1 LESSFNEII
10 RRHEILRTGFIIVED
25 QPVQVITPFLTI
37 PLEIIDLQN
46 LPLIERT
53 SGAEKL
59 AVLKYNHHFD
69 LALAPLLKTSLLRL
83 TSEEHW
89 LTINMHHIITDG
101 WSFSLLLEELGILYA
116 AFVNGL
122 PSPLPELPVHYADFT
137 LWQRQ
142 CFNEKAIE
150 KQLAYWLQKLT
161 NTSLESDEISSNQL
175 QLSNENTSAA
185 IYSVVL
191 PASIVTSIESLCRSQ
206 RVSIFVII
214 LTALNILLFK
224 RNSKNEIL
232 VMATIGNRSA
242 VETEK
247 MLGCFIND
255 VILRSYLHS
264 DQTGI
269 NLLEQAQETLTEAIS
284 NKEIASQIVID
295 TIKSKQPLNIS
306 ALLAMLPSQ
315 NWQDWMLDVDF
326 VSIKRDLNLWDGEIP
341 LEIYVSSPSVNNPTM
356 EIKAWYSTEL
366 FTSETIEV
374 LFSYYQE
381 ILQQLV
387 QDPTIQVCEF
397 FDW

>member
-1 LESSFNEII
+1 MESSFNEII
-10 RRHEILRTGFIIVED
+10 RRHEILRTAFTILEG
-25 QPVQVITPFLTI
+25 QPVQVISQFLTI

-53 SGAEKL
+53 SEAERL
-59 AVLKYNHHFD
+59 AALQYNHHFD
-69 LALAPLLKTSLLRL
+69 LALVPLMKTTLLRL
-83 TSEEHW
+83 TPEEHW

-101 WSFSLLLEELGILYA
+101 WSFGLLLEELGILYA

-142 CFNEKAIE
+142 YFNEKVIE

-161 NTSLESDEISSNQL
+161 NTSLESNEISSNQL

-191 PASIVTSIESLCRSQ
+191 PVSIVTSIEAICRSQ
-206 RVSIFVII
+206 KVSIFVII

-232 VMATIGNRSA
+232 VMATIGNRSLI
-242 VETEK
+242 ETEK
-247 MLGCFIND
+247 MIGCFINE
-255 VILRSYLHS
+255 VILRSHLS
-264 DQTGI
+264 SEQTGQI
-269 NLLEQAQETLTEAIS
+269 LFEQTQETLTEAIN
-284 NKEIASQIVID
+284 NKEIASQTVID
-295 TIKSKQPLNIS
+295 TIKSKQSLNIS
-306 ALLAMLPSQ
+306 AAVTMLPSQ
-315 NWQDWMLDVDF
+315 NLQDWMLDVEF
-326 VSIKRDLNLWDGEIP
+326 VTIKRDRSLWDEESP

-356 EIKAWYSTEL
+356 EIKVFYSTEL
-366 FTSETIEV
+366 FTNETIEV
-374 LFSYYQE
+374 LFSDYQQ

-387 QDPTIQVCEF
+387 QNPTIQVCGF

>member
-1 LESSFNEII
+1 
-10 RRHEILRTGFIIVED
+10 
-25 QPVQVITPFLTI
+25 
-37 PLEIIDLQN
+37 
-46 LPLIERT
+46 
-53 SGAEKL
+53 
-59 AVLKYNHHFD
+59 
-69 LALAPLLKTSLLRL
+69 
-83 TSEEHW
+83 
-89 LTINMHHIITDG
+89 M
-101 WSFSLLLEELGILYA
+101 
-116 AFVNGL
+116 
-122 PSPLPELPVHYADFT
+122 
-137 LWQRQ
+137 
-142 CFNEKAIE
+142 
-150 KQLAYWLQKLT
+150 
-161 NTSLESDEISSNQL
+161 
-175 QLSNENTSAA
+175 SNENTSAA